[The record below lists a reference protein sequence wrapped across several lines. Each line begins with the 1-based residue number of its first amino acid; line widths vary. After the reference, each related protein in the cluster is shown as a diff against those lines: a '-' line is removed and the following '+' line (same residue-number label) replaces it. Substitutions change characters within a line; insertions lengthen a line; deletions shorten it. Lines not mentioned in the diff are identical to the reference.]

1 MCVLFVYYV
10 LLEGHYMTLIFFCL
24 LGVCTCMSQH
34 VYRGQRINLWS
45 SFSFYL
51 GSGDGTQLISYAS
64 ASLSTEPS
72 CQTRSGQL
80 LWSKEDFPDHLLKF
94 TLVTI
99 ICLNVPFS
107 NFRMALINI
116 WYFKLICLF
125 NTKSFLLI

>member
-1 MCVLFVYYV
+1 MLSLSTMCCWKVITWLWF
-10 LLEGHYMTLIFFCL
+10 FFCL

-80 LWSKEDFPDHLLKF
+80 LWPKEDFPDHLLKF
-94 TLVTI
+94 TLVTV
-99 ICLNVPFS
+99 ICLNLPFS